1 MLHLN
6 QAQECHNLEYEFWL
20 MNFDSFIMSHWNSLD
35 YDKKKA
41 LFDAEKNITETETEP
56 IEPSIVEVRR
66 KRAAT

>member
-1 MLHLN
+1 
-6 QAQECHNLEYEFWL
+6 
-20 MNFDSFIMSHWNSLD
+20 MSHLNSLD
-35 YDKKKA
+35 YDEKKA

>member
-6 QAQECHNLEYEFWL
+6 QAQESRYHELL
-20 MNFDSFIMSHWNSLD
+20 MNMKFDSQIISHLNSLD
-35 YDKKKA
+35 YDQKKA